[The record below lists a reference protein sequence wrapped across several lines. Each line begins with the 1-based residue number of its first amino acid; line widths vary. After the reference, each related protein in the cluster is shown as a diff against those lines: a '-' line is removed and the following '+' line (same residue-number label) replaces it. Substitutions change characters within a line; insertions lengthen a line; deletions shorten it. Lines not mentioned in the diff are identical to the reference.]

1 MSYPQFN
8 TKINCP
14 EQYKDEIGVISE
26 VDPH

>member
-1 MSYPQFN
+1 MSHPQFN
-8 TKINCP
+8 TKINCL